1 LKRLRTQ
8 EKTCSF
14 FAHRAVYSIMQT
26 NHLPKLLLEVIAAQG
41 ISQRKLAEICG
52 LSSSGISYLVNG
64 GRPDAANL
72 ALIISKATDSHE
84 LRQRLVLAHL
94 RDEVERAGHR
104 PVDYSLMP
112 ASQVAQ
118 VAQVQSV
125 AALHPGL
132 VRMLFTALEVP
143 ELLATL
149 LDLAALSARYE
160 TKAEPERHVA
170 DAPGPA
176 TPESKPV
183 TYGKA
188 PRKK

>member
-1 LKRLRTQ
+1 M
-8 EKTCSF
+8 E
-14 FAHRAVYSIMQT
+14 T

-64 GRPDAANL
+64 GRPDATNL
-72 ALIISKATDSHE
+72 ALIISKATSSPE

-104 PVDYSLMP
+104 PADYSLMP

-118 VAQVQSV
+118 VARVQSV
-125 AALHPGL
+125 AALHPAL
-132 VRMLFTALEVP
+132 VQLLFTALEVP

-160 TKAEPERHVA
+160 AKADPVLHVA

-176 TPESKPV
+176 VPAPKEV
-183 TYGKA
+183 TYGK
-188 PRKK
+188 KKK